1 MKREEA
7 GGAVAELALAVPS
20 MVCDGC
26 AETILTALKALP
38 GVRDVKVSLWRKRVR
53 VRFEPSQLD
62 EAEIR
67 QAIAA
72 AGFAEA

>member
-7 GGAVAELALAVPS
+7 VRAIAALDLAVPS

-26 AETILTALKALP
+26 AGTIRAALVALP
-38 GVRDVKVSLWRKRVR
+38 GIREVKVSLWRKRVR

-62 EAEIR
+62 AARIR